1 VGEKCRA
8 HGLTFYYHNHYHEFQ
23 LLDGE
28 RILDLIV
35 QNTNPDFV
43 SLELDAYW
51 TFRAIEDPAAVIR
64 EYGSRI
70 GIIHQKDYPLKQART
85 LDVWAFIDRGTP
97 VDRAAFE
104 SAIDPQQFTEL
115 GTGMIKIQDVI
126 DAGNEV
132 GVDYLLVEQDHIAG
146 SDEFE
151 SIAAD
156 RENLSRMRGLEWR

>member
-1 VGEKCRA
+1 
-8 HGLTFYYHNHYHEFQ
+8 
-23 LLDGE
+23 
-28 RILDLIV
+28 
-35 QNTNPDFV
+35 
-43 SLELDAYW
+43 
-51 TFRAIEDPAAVIR
+51 
-64 EYGSRI
+64 
-70 GIIHQKDYPLKQART
+70 KQART
-85 LDVWAFIDRGTP
+85 LDVWAFVDRGTP

-132 GVDYLLVEQDHIAG
+132 GVDYLLVEQDHIVG